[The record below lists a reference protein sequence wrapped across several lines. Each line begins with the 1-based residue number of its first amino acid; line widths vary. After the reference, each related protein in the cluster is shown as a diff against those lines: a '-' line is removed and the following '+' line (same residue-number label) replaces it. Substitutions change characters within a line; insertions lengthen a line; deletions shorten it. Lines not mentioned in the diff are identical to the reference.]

1 MLLSTVIEQASGMPF
16 EKYMTDSIFAP
27 AGLTETRF
35 FEPDSIIPNEAH
47 GYGPADGLSEEDQF
61 VSSDGKWEEYDYGEA
76 AFFPTRADRGIYTTA
91 RDYFKWL
98 QAIYSGKIINFV

>member
-1 MLLSTVIEQASGMPF
+1 MLLSTVIEKASGMPF

-35 FEPDSIIPNEAH
+35 FEPDSIITNEAN

-61 VSSDGKWEEYDYGEA
+61 VNSDGKWEEYDYGEA